1 MNILNWVYLTIII
14 LGLSC
19 TNKHEK
25 KVVHFDENRVY
36 KVIKIIDGDT
46 YDVLIDN
53 KPQRVRV
60 DAIDAPE
67 KGMPFYKVSKNYL
80 GSLCFKKE
88 IRLKKVDEDSHGRWV
103 CRGYTEEGLDLSVEM
118 VKAGLAWHYKKYSK
132 DKELAMLEEYAKS
145 NKLGLWSDA
154 LSLPPW
160 EVRAMHRKGI
170 STKDRFEFSV
180 K

>member
-1 MNILNWVYLTIII
+1 MKLHLVFLFFTISFF
-14 LGLSC
+14 SC
-19 TNKHEK
+19 THKPENK
-25 KVVHFDENRVY
+25 VAPFDESRVY

-80 GSLCFKKE
+80 GSLCFKKM
-88 IRLKKVDEDSHGRWV
+88 IRIKKVDVDRHGRWV
-103 CRGYTEEGLDLSVEM
+103 CRGYTPEGLDISVEM
-118 VKAGLAWHYKKYSK
+118 VKAGLAWHYKEYSN
-132 DKELAMLEEYAKS
+132 DKELAQLELEARSMKI
-145 NKLGLWSDA
+145 GLWSEP

-170 STKDRFEFSV
+170 STKERFEHTV

>member
-1 MNILNWVYLTIII
+1 MRISYFFILI
-14 LGLSC
+14 LLFSC
-19 TNKHEK
+19 NHKTEK
-25 KVVHFDENRVY
+25 IVVQFDENRVY

-88 IRLKKVDEDSHGRWV
+88 IRLKKVDKDSHGRWV

-118 VKAGLAWHYKKYSK
+118 IKAGLAWHYKKYST

-145 NKLGLWSDA
+145 NKLGLWSER

-170 STKDRFEFSV
+170 STKERFENTV

>member
-1 MNILNWVYLTIII
+1 MKLQLILLFFIISFF
-14 LGLSC
+14 SC
-19 TNKHEK
+19 NQRTENKEASF
-25 KVVHFDENRVY
+25 VESRLY

-46 YDVLIDN
+46 FDVLINN

-80 GSLCFKKE
+80 GSLCFKKL
-88 IRLKKVDEDSHGRWV
+88 IRLKKVDEDRYGRWV

-118 VKAGLAWHYKKYSK
+118 IKVGLAWHYKKHST
-132 DKELAMLEEYAKS
+132 DKELAILEENARV
-145 NKLGLWSDA
+145 NKMGLWSEP

-160 EVRAMHRKGI
+160 EVRAMHRQGI
-170 STKDRFEFSV
+170 STKERFEHTV